1 MRKPIYIDNKQELNL
16 ITMKAMSFEQIKSS
30 AESIAAIS
38 AADVFNKLSAGN
50 NLMDHFYLTGYEGLC
65 LGLDHKE
72 LTRAMISS
80 AVPMCGEILVIGS
93 QDEIDFW
100 GNICSD
106 LHIGVKAL
114 SANAALSVGSILK
127 ENPRISNILCSAELG
142 SEAIASLCAE
152 AHRRH
157 VAVIVDNAETVMDMA
172 AIESASIDFA
182 ISASEADTTVGVIIA
197 RRSRLVMTEG
207 NARRG
212 EHDIYAVWQDSLV
225 GRNPTWVPMA

>member
-1 MRKPIYIDNKQELNL
+1 
-16 ITMKAMSFEQIKSS
+16 MKAMSFDQIKSS
-30 AESIAAIS
+30 AEAIAAIS
-38 AADVFNKLSAGN
+38 SADVFKKLSAGN

-65 LGLDHKE
+65 LGLEHKE
-72 LTRAMISS
+72 LTRAIISS

-93 QDEIDFW
+93 QDEINFW
-100 GNICSD
+100 GDICSD
-106 LHIGVKAL
+106 LHINVKAINAN
-114 SANAALSVGSILK
+114 SAISIDSVLK

-142 SEAIASLCAE
+142 SETIARLCSD

-157 VAVIVDNAETVMDMA
+157 VAVIVDNAETAMNMA
-172 AIESASIDFA
+172 AIESAGIDFA
-182 ISASEADTTVGVIIA
+182 ISASEANAAVGVIIA
-197 RRSRLVMTEG
+197 RRARLVMTEG